1 MTVREALM
9 RDPRVVG
16 ADAGAREVAELLTH
30 PNVRSA
36 LVVEGE
42 RLVGCVTT
50 HSIVAAV
57 ARGADLA
64 RIRARE
70 LADGEVTT
78 VAPDATLD
86 EALHLMAERGLDRLA
101 VVDDDRFLGV
111 LPREPLVR
119 RIAEDEAPSDAGE
132 RSPDGDESLG
142 YR

>member
-1 MTVREALM
+1 M
-9 RDPRVVG
+9 RDPRVVR
-16 ADAGAREVAELLTH
+16 ADAGAREVAELLTR

-57 ARGADLA
+57 ARGEDLERLA
-64 RIRARE
+64 AGE
-70 LADGEVTT
+70 LADDDVTT

-86 EALHLMAERGLDRLA
+86 EALHLMAERGLDRLP
-101 VVDDDRFLGV
+101 VVDDGRFLGV

-119 RIAEDEAPSDAGE
+119 RIAEDETPAE
-132 RSPDGDESLG
+132 RSADGDESLG